1 MSMKIRMFKSAL
13 LGLCALLAFAGSA
26 WALDRQE
33 AEIVVGIMEQV
44 AAISGE
50 PIYHGGGGELFDYDT
65 QNGELIFAAGF
76 DYDSWIAAHD
86 AVLTGFMATIP
97 EPEFNAIFAEPLA
110 QLDASTSLTAEQKA
124 AIRADLEPEIAAAR
138 AARQSGQ
145 AYADAVRPLLPRLQV
160 LVFGE

>member
-1 MSMKIRMFKSAL
+1 MSAMTRMCRPAL
-13 LGLCALLAFAGSA
+13 LGLGALLVFAGPA
-26 WALDRQE
+26 WALDQQE

-50 PIYHGGGGELFDYDT
+50 PIYYGGGSELFDYDT

-76 DYDSWIAAHD
+76 DHDSWIAAHD
-86 AVLTGFMATIP
+86 AVLTGFMASMP
-97 EPEFNAIFAEPLA
+97 EPEFNAIFAGPLA
-110 QLDASTSLTAEQKA
+110 QLEASTSLTAEQKA

-138 AARQSGQ
+138 AARQSGR
-145 AYADAVRPLLPRLQV
+145 ANADAVRPLLSRLQV